1 MQFIIVI
8 IKARCFWGEMMRREW
23 ALDVKSS
30 HLLNAFFFATIWQY
44 FFERERDLKSIHQ
57 QNPHINNSI
66 AEKKSD

>member
-30 HLLNAFFFATIWQY
+30 HLLNAFFLLQFGST
-44 FFERERDLKSIHQ
+44 FLRERERERF
-57 QNPHINNSI
+57 
-66 AEKKSD
+66 EKHSSAKPSYQ

>member
-1 MQFIIVI
+1 
-8 IKARCFWGEMMRREW
+8 MRREW

-30 HLLNAFFFATIWQY
+30 HLFTAFFFATIWQY
-44 FFERERDLKSIHQ
+44 FLRERERDLKSIHQ

>member
-30 HLLNAFFFATIWQY
+30 HLLNAFFLLQFGST
-44 FFERERDLKSIHQ
+44 FLRERERF
-57 QNPHINNSI
+57 
-66 AEKKSD
+66 EKHSSAKPSYQ

>member
-1 MQFIIVI
+1 
-8 IKARCFWGEMMRREW
+8 MRREW

-30 HLLNAFFFATIWQY
+30 HLFTAFFFCHNLAVL
-44 FFERERDLKSIHQ
+44 FERERERDLKSVHQ